1 MTRGYRR
8 GFAICA
14 LLFAISAAGCGSGPA
29 TPAQSLLSDPSAIV
43 TRSLARLEDST
54 ALHINGTISGSV
66 DADTVGALVGGGSVG
81 LSGKIKLDGASLSGD
96 VDMTHQAL
104 HLSVS
109 FPSLFGSSAEL
120 ILVDGYAYTKV
131 TTPVSSS
138 DEKYT
143 KSKVATSLLMPS
155 AAPEAT
161 VSFLDILR
169 QLELRLGPVA
179 STALLVG
186 QDTVDGRA
194 AYHLVVNVPADLVNQ
209 ALEAAGG
216 PSAGIMSFDVAP
228 VDYWVYVD
236 SLQPAGLQLK
246 VSSPTIGNAV
256 IALTLTRYD
265 QVVAIQAP
273 PDSQVGAG

>member
-209 ALEAAGG
+209 ALEAAG
-216 PSAGIMSFDVAP
+216 PSAGAISAAGAP
-228 VDYWVYVD
+228 AGYWAYVD